1 MMHGMKPYRLTSTLT
16 QAAALHAGATLI
28 VVPITPQ
35 PSHMRPSL
43 IHPLPFRDGQTIEVR
58 EPWALPS
65 KWNSVGAKNA
75 PSWAG
80 CWWEADSSRPL
91 SEGELKWR
99 PARTMPPWAVRT
111 RLIAVGDP
119 EPRLVREIG
128 ESEAAAAG
136 FTEVLPQRCGSGL
149 KPMNDG
155 TLCRQ
160 HFRGAPPLGWA
171 AIKWAMSD
179 YDPLA
184 ITAKEELEAD
194 WRVSIKRFPYDTAWA
209 WVGKVIKWKETP

>member
-28 VVPITPQ
+28 VVPMTPQ
-35 PSHMRPSL
+35 PSHNMRPSL
-43 IHPLPFRDGQTIEVR
+43 IQPLPFRDGQTIEVR
-58 EPWALPS
+58 EPS
-65 KWNSVGAKNA
+65 
-75 PSWAG
+75 
-80 CWWEADSSRPL
+80 
-91 SEGELKWR
+91 
-99 PARTMPPWAVRT
+99 ARTMPPWAVRT

-136 FTEVLPQRCGSGL
+136 FTAVLPQRCGSGL

-209 WVGKVIKWKETP
+209 WVGKVIKWK